1 MTGPRSHAP
10 EVRSSTGPVYSSHF
24 PVFGDAHH
32 VDVVL
37 VPVQVLQNGGG
48 GHAGHFVLGGLAA
61 EELKEEINEE
71 KIVYGQVRAVTFVR
85 SQVVPKVSRLLK
97 SSPKTGTLEKLGSLL
112 GDMYKD
118 GDLDLRSVVTI
129 ALLNQLDDQDFETLK
144 PHLGEELQKAVRFT
158 RKLKGKKVKPEKK
171 KKEKKVVARLDDKH

>member
-1 MTGPRSHAP
+1 MVQQKKTRRTKDNERSVDP
-10 EVRSSTGPVYSSHF
+10 LFFLNRLVNFF
-24 PVFGDAHH
+24 P
-32 VDVVL
+32 
-37 VPVQVLQNGGG
+37 
-48 GHAGHFVLGGLAA
+48 
-61 EELKEEINEE
+61 ELKEEINEE